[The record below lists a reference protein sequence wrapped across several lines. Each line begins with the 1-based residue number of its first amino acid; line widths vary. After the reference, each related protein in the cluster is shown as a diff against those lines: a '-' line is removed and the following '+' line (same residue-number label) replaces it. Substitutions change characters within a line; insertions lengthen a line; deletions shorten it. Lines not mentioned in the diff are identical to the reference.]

1 MNSSE
6 DDVVLQGVEFWSSVC
21 DEEIDLGIE
30 AADAEESNIT
40 PQSFSRFY
48 AKGAIQHLTP
58 ILLEILTKQEEHDDD
73 EDWTPHKAAG
83 VCLML
88 LASCCTN
95 DIVAHVL
102 PFIQN
107 HISNKDWKF
116 RDAAVMAFGKYTI
129 YPDLRKKLHV
139 KSTLTAR
146 ERNVMNLEL
155 QL

>member
-1 MNSSE
+1 MKSTE

-21 DEEIDLGIE
+21 DEEIDLAIE
-30 AADAEESNIT
+30 AADAEDTNST
-40 PQSFSRFY
+40 VQAYSRFY
-48 AKGAIQHLTP
+48 AKGALPHLTP

-95 DIVAHVL
+95 EIVPNVL

-107 HISNKDWKF
+107 NISNKDWKF
-116 RDAAVMAFGKYTI
+116 RDAAVMTFGEQSK
-129 YPDLRKKLHV
+129 
-139 KSTLTAR
+139 TLTQVSQFLFWFVHR
-146 ERNVMNLEL
+146 G
-155 QL
+155 